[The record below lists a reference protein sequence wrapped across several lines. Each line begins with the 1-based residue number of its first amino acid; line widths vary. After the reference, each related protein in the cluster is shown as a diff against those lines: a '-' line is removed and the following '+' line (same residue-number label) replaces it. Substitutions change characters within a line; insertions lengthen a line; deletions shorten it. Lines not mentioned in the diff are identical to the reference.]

1 MSVLELKGSL
11 LEMIGDIQNEEILNS
26 LFILI
31 KQASEDEDWWDN
43 IPAKHQERILKSY
56 EESFNPENWIDHKDM
71 KIRHAKWLQK

>member
-11 LEMIGDIQNEEILNS
+11 LEMIGDIQNEDTLKN

-31 KQASEDEDWWDN
+31 KDASQDEDWWDN

-56 EESFNPENWIDHKDM
+56 EESFNSDNWIDHEDM
-71 KIRHAKWLQK
+71 KKQHAKWLQK